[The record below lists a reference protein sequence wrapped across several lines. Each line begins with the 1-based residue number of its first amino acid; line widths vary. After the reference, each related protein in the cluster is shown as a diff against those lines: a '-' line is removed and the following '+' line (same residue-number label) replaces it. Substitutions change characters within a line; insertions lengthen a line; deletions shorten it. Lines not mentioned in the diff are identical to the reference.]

1 MSIKVIS
8 IKPDGVYT
16 QNFEDLSKDELMDIE
31 LALMTRDPNDRS
43 LSCITCHRIFQGG
56 TGHNKCEKCR

>member
-8 IKPDGVYT
+8 IKEDGIHTVD
-16 QNFEDLSKDELMDIE
+16 FEDLSKDELMDIE
-31 LALMTRDPNDRS
+31 LALMTIDKND
-43 LSCITCHRIFQGG
+43 LTLACVTCYRHFQGG